1 MPLPTVWMSLPAVHL
16 PLRVMSREDTLDE
29 VRGNFLGSEEEWN
42 RVHRLLRAV
51 LNACGS
57 ESRHVFDDYAIA
69 QHAATAVTRL
79 MGEQGLRALSPGA
92 DGPGA
97 DGPGADETDPASV
110 VDLLVYGSIARGYL
124 EPATASEVA
133 TLAGLGEP
141 VSYDVMAACAGMV
154 MAVQDVVGRFAIDET
169 LNTAVVS
176 TAAMSTGRLN
186 LSIQTPEDVAIYA
199 AGLTVGNACTA
210 TLLSR
215 ERCVVNGKVTPS
227 GRIVS
232 TYARTLPQHHGLC
245 SVPLEGPFRSNA
257 AEMFRLARYIPEA
270 CRETVRR
277 AGWDVQEVD
286 LWVFHQASNRS
297 LLQIAS
303 QLGVPPG
310 RVPAIHAVYGNC
322 ESSSAALTL
331 RHLHDTGVL
340 QPGMKIMLGSAAAGF
355 MLAALGLE
363 WAG

>member
-1 MPLPTVWMSLPAVHL
+1 M
-16 PLRVMSREDTLDE
+16 RREETLDE
-29 VRGNFLGSEEEWN
+29 VRRNFLGTDDEWA

-57 ESRHVFDDYAIA
+57 ESRYVFDDYAIA
-69 QHAATAVTRL
+69 QNAATAVTRL
-79 MGEQGLRALSPGA
+79 MAEQGLRAQSPGA
-92 DGPGA
+92 EGSDLGA
-97 DGPGADETDPASV
+97 V
-110 VDLLVYGSIARGYL
+110 VDLVVYGSIARSYL

-154 MAVQDVVGRFAIDET
+154 MAVQDAVGRFAIDDS
-169 LNTAVVS
+169 LQTAVVS

-215 ERCVVNGKVTPS
+215 ERRVVDGSVTPS

-286 LWVFHQASNRS
+286 LWVFHQASDRS
-297 LLQIAS
+297 LSQIAS
-303 QLGVPPG
+303 QLGVPAS
-310 RVPAIHAVYGNC
+310 RVPAIHAMYGNC

-340 QPGMKIMLGSAAAGF
+340 QPGMKIMVGSAAAGF
-355 MLAALGLE
+355 MLAALGVE